1 MFILFQCH
9 WSIVPMYWDQNRD
22 SVILLFTTPTGFV
35 SSAILPRLLSSTLQ
49 LKIVNE
55 GTEDRVLWRTTRD
68 FPQSWTCTFE
78 SALGGLFQKRF
89 SVLYMWN

>member
-22 SVILLFTTPTGFV
+22 SVILLFTTPTGFL

-49 LKIVNE
+49 LKVVNE
-55 GTEDRVLWRTTRD
+55 GTEDRVLSGGI
-68 FPQSWTCTFE
+68 PPE
-78 SALGGLFQKRF
+78 SSLRVGPVHMNQHLGAGF
-89 SVLYMWN
+89 